1 MKKLLLA
8 IPLFFISL
16 GAFASDYTLGDL
28 GINAPW
34 VQANNS
40 ANSPSSGFVTIIN
53 NGDINDVLESVS
65 TPRAGRVELVNK
77 DGNPTSQI
85 YIGGSQMVDM
95 TVTGSHFVLSD
106 LSSPLQL
113 GEQFPLTLN
122 FQNSGSI
129 TVQAE
134 VRENDVHRMNTT
146 IMRNNERHNGK
157 LK

>member
-1 MKKLLLA
+1 MKKLLLSL
-8 IPLFFISL
+8 PLFLMSF

-34 VQANNS
+34 VQATDNS
-40 ANSPSSGFVTIIN
+40 SNSSSGFVTIIN
-53 NGDINDVLESVS
+53 NGDINDVLEQVS
-65 TPRAGRVELVNK
+65 TPRAGRVELINK
-77 DGNPTSQI
+77 DGQPTSQI

-95 TVTGSHFVLSD
+95 TVTGSHYRLSG
-106 LSSPLQL
+106 LSSPLQV
-113 GEQFPLTLN
+113 GEQFPLTLY

-134 VRENDVHRMNTT
+134 VRENDEHRMNTT
-146 IMRNNERHNGK
+146 IMRNNARHNGK